1 MHLQLLPAQLTQIK
15 IDVIG
20 CVRGA
25 MFHQLPIV
33 VWIYRTKHGLVH
45 YEQLQ
50 PCLIQLATALQPL
63 IQAWMAGSVAAL
75 CFAAGR

>member
-50 PCLIQLATALQPL
+50 PCLIQLSSRPGWLGMWLHIALL
-63 IQAWMAGSVAAL
+63 L
-75 CFAAGR
+75 DGR